1 MLSYVRITVCYTMPL
16 DVALE
21 LIIYLAFYEWEV
33 EGRAELQHM
42 HTHQQTHKH
51 TNT

>member
-1 MLSYVRITVCYTMPL
+1 MLHNAIGRSIRVN
-16 DVALE
+16 
-21 LIIYLAFYEWEV
+21 YLFGFYEWEV